1 METISKENGKRNM
14 PSFSDSH
21 GYERSEVKQTRE
33 LEERAAQQ
41 ARFMQKSLEET
52 ERRAAERETEMK
64 NVLQQK
70 ERAEAERLKVRLLFF
85 ISMKYESK
93 KTLIILRRGLDPPPE
108 AELD

>member
-1 METISKENGKRNM
+1 M
-14 PSFSDSH
+14 
-21 GYERSEVKQTRE
+21 KQTRE

-93 KTLIILRRGLDPPPE
+93 KTLIILRVRILKR
-108 AELD
+108 